1 MRIAVFSSKPYDIEY
16 FRAANE
22 RYGFEISFL
31 EPRLTSDTAALAEGI
46 PVVCPFVN
54 DQLNGDVLKALHA
67 GGTRMLALRSAGFNH
82 VDLFEAER
90 LGLVVTHVPAYSPYA
105 VAEHTLA
112 LMLTLNRK
120 THRAY
125 ARVRD
130 GNFALEGLMGFD
142 MNGRTAGV
150 IGTGKIG
157 SLVVRSLLALGCTVL
172 AYDPFP
178 NGECERLGA
187 RYVSLN
193 ELLDASDIIS
203 LHCPLT
209 PETHHII
216 SEEALAKMRRG
227 VMLINTGRGALV
239 DTNAVIAALKSGE
252 IGYLGLDV
260 YEEEGGL
267 FFEDM
272 SGQVIQDDV
281 FSRLLTFPNVVITA
295 HQGFFTAEAVANIA
309 ETTLGN
315 VHGWANAGDMHVV
328 PPAD

>member
-31 EPRLTSDTAALAEGI
+31 EPRLTRDTVALAEGF

-54 DQLNGDVLKALHA
+54 DQLDAEVLKALHA

-82 VDLFEAER
+82 VDLSEAER

-142 MNGRTAGV
+142 MHGRTAGV

-157 SLVVRSLLALGCTVL
+157 ALVVRSLLALGCTVL

-178 NGECERLGA
+178 NEECERLGA

-193 ELLDASDIIS
+193 ELLAASDIVS

-209 PETHHII
+209 PETQHII
-216 SEEALAKMRRG
+216 SEESLAKMRRG

-239 DTNAVIAALKSGE
+239 DTNAVIAALKSGQ
-252 IGYLGLDV
+252 IGHLGLDV

-315 VHGWANAGDMHVV
+315 VHGWANDGDMHVV